1 MRPVRHSQG
10 FTLLELM
17 IVAAIVGV
25 FVSQMFMSLAM
36 NAKAYSNLDQVVESQ
51 QGLRAIADLLERDIR
66 HAGFM
71 IPEGAAVCGVDNPAA
86 PDILYVSDA
95 SAIDPDDDLASY
107 DGVDL
112 TSDPA
117 NIASGSYALSSLI
130 IEPSPPN
137 RPAYDTDGNGTA
149 DSDFRVNAGVI
160 IVDAAEFERGAACG
174 RITAISLGGSSI
186 TFTLVSGPLG
196 TSTTTPNLVA
206 VPAHEYRIGGN
217 NQLFRNNLLLSGGVE
232 DLQVAYFIDADGD
245 WQVDAGEM
253 RGDGTSA
260 DFDAQGTDL
269 RDVREIRI
277 NLVTRTRLADPDFN
291 GTVQSTENRNAGG
304 TNDGFRRRRYTG
316 TMMLRNVGSRFAP

>member
-1 MRPVRHSQG
+1 MRPGRRSHG

-17 IVAAIVGV
+17 IVAAIVGIV
-25 FVSQMFMSLAM
+25 VSQMFMSLSM
-36 NAKAYSNLDQVVESQ
+36 NAKVYSNLDQVVESQ
-51 QGLRAIADLLERDIR
+51 QAMRAIADLLERDIR

-71 IPEGAAVCGVDNPAA
+71 IPEGAAVCGVDNPDA

-95 SAIDPDDDLASY
+95 SAIDPDDDVALY

-117 NIASGSYALSSLI
+117 NVASGSYALSSLI
-130 IEPSPPN
+130 LEPNPPN

-149 DSDFRVNAGVI
+149 DSDFQVNSGVI

-186 TFTLVSGPLG
+186 TFTLVSDPLG

-206 VPAHEYRIGGN
+206 VPAHEYRIGAN

-232 DLQVAYFIDADGD
+232 DLQIAYFLDADGD
-245 WQVDAGEM
+245 WRVDAGEM
-253 RGDGTSA
+253 RGDGASA

-269 RDVREIRI
+269 RDLREIRF
-277 NLVTRTRLADPDFN
+277 NLVMRTRLSDPDF
-291 GTVQSTENRNAGG
+291 GGSVQSTENRNTGG
-304 TNDGFRRRRYTG
+304 TNDGFRRRRYTA
-316 TMMLRNVGSRFAP
+316 TVMLRNVGSRLTL